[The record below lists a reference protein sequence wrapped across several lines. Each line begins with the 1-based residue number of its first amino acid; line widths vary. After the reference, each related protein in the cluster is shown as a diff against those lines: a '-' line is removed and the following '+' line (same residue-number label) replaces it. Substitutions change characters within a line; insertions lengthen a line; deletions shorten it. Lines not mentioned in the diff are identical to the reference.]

1 MDIDGA
7 SPQFTLTCVS
17 TGGPATNVTWFKDST
32 IPISNGSR
40 TVLVN
45 AATAE
50 YIHTLNVTEGE
61 VNYTCTVA
69 NNKPSIASATREGD
83 VTFNRK

>member
-17 TGGPATNVTWFKDST
+17 TNGPATNVTWTRDST
-32 IPISNGSR
+32 ILVTNGSR

-45 AATAE
+45 ETTAE
-50 YIHTLNVTEGE
+50 YIHTLNVTGAEG
-61 VNYTCTVA
+61 NYTCTVA
-69 NNKPSIASATREGD
+69 NNKPSCASATREGD
-83 VTFNRK
+83 VAFIHK